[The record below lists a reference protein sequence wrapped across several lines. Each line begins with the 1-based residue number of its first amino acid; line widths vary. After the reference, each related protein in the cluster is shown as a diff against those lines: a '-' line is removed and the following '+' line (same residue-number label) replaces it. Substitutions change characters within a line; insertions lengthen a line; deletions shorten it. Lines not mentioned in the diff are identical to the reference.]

1 VLMKNLKLKLP
12 NSKHDTPRPKRRMLK
27 IREESKVAAVKMRF
41 LAMKKRRREGPPSR
55 KRGTKNGR
63 RKEREGPEKTLRK
76 RLCSWEISM
85 QFWVLIIYSLR
96 LERETSKA
104 HTRRWRSFIILTRWE
119 TRSLKKIKKSGSQF
133 KMLTK
138 HS

>member
-12 NSKHDTPRPKRRMLK
+12 NSKHDILRPKRRMLK

-41 LAMKKRRREGPPSR
+41 LAMKKRRREPQSR
-55 KRGTKNGR
+55 KRETKNGR

>member
-1 VLMKNLKLKLP
+1 VPMKNLKLKLP
-12 NSKHDTPRPKRRMLK
+12 NSKHVTLRPKRRMLK

-41 LAMKKRRREGPPSR
+41 LAMKKRRREPQSR
-55 KRGTKNGR
+55 KRETKNGR

-138 HS
+138 LS